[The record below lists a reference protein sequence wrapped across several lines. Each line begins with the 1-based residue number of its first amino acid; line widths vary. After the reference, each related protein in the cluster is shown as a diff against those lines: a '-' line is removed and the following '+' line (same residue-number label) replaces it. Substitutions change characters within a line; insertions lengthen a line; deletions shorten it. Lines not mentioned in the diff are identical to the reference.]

1 MYFYQIIVDGE
12 IIFETNIEDLAYE
25 MVANIEENGGL
36 AYVNTMY
43 DD

>member
-1 MYFYQIIVDGE
+1 MYFYQVIQDGE
-12 IIFETNIEDLAYE
+12 IVFETNIEDLAYE
-25 MVANIEENGGL
+25 IVANIEEYGGL

>member
-1 MYFYQIIVDGE
+1 MYFYQVIQDGE
-12 IIFETNIEDLAYE
+12 IVFETNIEDLAYE
-25 MVANIEENGGL
+25 IVANIEEDGGL